1 MLIVVSASEHLHVW
15 GRSRQQSAVMS
26 PGRRTTAAL
35 QHCRQGQCPAA
46 MSGTCSH
53 QHLQHGDGW
62 SAAGC
67 MLHVS
72 GDVLSMFPL
81 QCCSCWGPQ
90 GTRNRSRTRVLQS
103 AQLRPANILQH
114 SLRCPDTRDGDL
126 SLIPRPKIVLVSI
139 YLPFI
144 TKILHL

>member
-15 GRSRQQSAVMS
+15 GRSRQQSACHVARPPHHCS
-26 PGRRTTAAL
+26 TAAL
-35 QHCRQGQCPAA
+35 QHSRQGQCPAA

-126 SLIPRPKIVLVSI
+126 SLIPSPKIF
-139 YLPFI
+139 LPFTI
-144 TKILHL
+144 KILHL